1 MKQTETVV
9 VMMTESKGDGYTGGA
24 EDMMKIKAL
33 EKGDEE
39 GMLTETVMRERERG
53 GGGGNG
59 KREKDE
65 DSEGGV
71 RGDGE

>member
-9 VMMTESKGDGYTGGA
+9 VMMTESKGVGDTGGA

-53 GGGGNG
+53 GGGNG